1 MEKRIDLFIKAFTA
15 KLMAKQ
21 IIVSDK
27 VIPAVGPYSQGV
39 AWNNLIFLAGQIP
52 VSRETGKIVEGDV
65 RVQTKQVLEN
75 ITALLQS
82 AGSSLDKVVKATV
95 FLVDLSQFTSMN
107 EVYRDYF
114 TKEPPA
120 RSTIQ
125 VAALPLGAQVEIEV
139 IAYRD

>member
-1 MEKRIDLFIKAFTA
+1 MSIKAFTA

-27 VIPAVGPYSQGV
+27 VMPAVGPYSQGV
-39 AWNNLIFLAGQIP
+39 AWDKLIFLAGQIP
-52 VSRETGKIVEGDV
+52 VSKATGKIVEGDV
-65 RVQTKQVLEN
+65 RAQTKQVLEN
-75 ITALLQS
+75 ISALLQS

-95 FLVDLSQFTSMN
+95 FLVDLTQFASMN

-114 TKEPPA
+114 MKEPPA

-125 VAALPLGAQVEIEV
+125 VSALPLGAQVEIEV

>member
-1 MEKRIDLFIKAFTA
+1 
-15 KLMAKQ
+15 MAKQ

-27 VIPAVGPYSQGV
+27 VMPAVGPYSQGV
-39 AWNNLIFLAGQIP
+39 AWNKLIFLAGQIP

-65 RVQTKQVLEN
+65 RAQTKQVLEN